1 MGEPRCHII
10 FTACKGSLR
19 TPVSQGFG
27 LRLQSGSFG
36 ILIGAKTASPV
47 AGARPLNTFPKMSR
61 IPEETIQQ
69 VIAATDIVAL
79 VGRSVKLRKAGTN
92 FVGLCPFHNEK
103 SPSFNVSPSRN
114 TYHCFGCGAGGTAI
128 RFVMEH
134 DSLSFVEAVK
144 RLADAAGIRIE
155 EEVWDANAEA
165 EAKHRSLLLRAHRE
179 IAEWFHQLLMKH
191 KIAAPARDYLKSRG
205 ITAEVAKNWQMG
217 YAPPNGAFYREWAAK
232 AKIPENVLVEA
243 GIYKQSDED
252 SGRRGTYPH
261 FRDRLMFPIRSDN
274 GDVIAFSGRIL
285 APKENTGKYVNSP
298 ETPLFSKSKVLF
310 GFDRSKRAISKAGE
324 AIVCEG
330 QIDMIMVYEAGFQ
343 NVVAGQGTAFT
354 ELHAKLLKRVCNEVV
369 LCYDSD
375 NAGYAA
381 AEKAFKILSP
391 IGLTVKVASLPQ
403 GEDPDSLLRKQGTEA
418 LQTVLGN
425 ATDFLEYQIRRL
437 RASAKS
443 DSMVERVRMAEQV
456 AAAISIFTGVA
467 QRITAVNKVANLLE
481 ISGEQL
487 SAMVNRAAKESKGG
501 QGAGT
506 APVNVVDEAKKLLGS
521 QHKTSLS
528 LCQMALNDAEV
539 MYWLREADCEDLLRE
554 VPGTEMLALLVHSRH
569 DPLEESSQLA
579 FMAGLER
586 QQEAAFAQLQARPRL
601 PGGLEDAKSAL
612 YTLEL
617 VRMKNLIQSIES
629 KLRQRDLPKEEVER
643 LQQQQ
648 IELIALR

>member
-1 MGEPRCHII
+1 MI
-10 FTACKGSLR
+10 KGAKS
-19 TPVSQGFG
+19 
-27 LRLQSGSFG
+27 G
-36 ILIGAKTASPV
+36 ILIGTKIASPV

-191 KIAAPARDYLKSRG
+191 KVAAPAREYLKSRG
-205 ITAEVAKNWQMG
+205 IKAEVAKNWQMG
-217 YAPPNGAFYREWAAK
+217 YAPPNSAFFREWAAQV
-232 AKIPENVLVEA
+232 KIPESVLVEA

-261 FRDRLMFPIRSDN
+261 FRDRLMFPIRNDH
-274 GDVIAFSGRIL
+274 GDVIAFSGRII

-298 ETPLFSKSKVLF
+298 ETALFSKSKVLF

-354 ELHAKLLKRVCNEVV
+354 EFHAKMLKRVCNEVV

-375 NAGYAA
+375 NAGYTA

-418 LQTVLGN
+418 LQAVLSN

-456 AAAISIFTGVA
+456 ASAISIFTGVA
-467 QRITAVNKVANLLE
+467 QRITAVNKVAKLLE
-481 ISGEQL
+481 ISEEQL
-487 SAMVNRAAKESKGG
+487 NAMVKRAANENKGG
-501 QGAGT
+501 QGAQRNSDS
-506 APVNVVDEAKKLLGS
+506 PVNVVDEAKKLLNS
-521 QHKTSLS
+521 QHKTALS
-528 LCQMALNDAEV
+528 LCQMALTDAEV
-539 MYWLREADCEDLLRE
+539 MYWLRESGCEDMLRE

-586 QQEAAFAQLQARPRL
+586 QQEAAFAQLKARPRL
-601 PGGLEDAKSAL
+601 PGGMEDAKSAL

-617 VRMKNLIQSIES
+617 VRMRNLIQSIES
-629 KLRQRDLPKEEVER
+629 KLRQRDLPEEEVER

-648 IELIALR
+648 IELIAMHKECLDRTKPTPNSFSP

>member
-1 MGEPRCHII
+1 
-10 FTACKGSLR
+10 
-19 TPVSQGFG
+19 
-27 LRLQSGSFG
+27 
-36 ILIGAKTASPV
+36 
-47 AGARPLNTFPKMSR
+47 MSR

-92 FVGLCPFHNEK
+92 FLGLCPFHNERT
-103 SPSFNVSPSRN
+103 PSFNVSPSRG
-114 TYHCFGCGAGGTAI
+114 TYHCFGCGAGGSAI

-134 DSLSFVEAVK
+134 DGMSFVEAVK

-179 IAEWFHQLLMKH
+179 ITEWFHQLLMKH

-205 ITAEVAKNWQMG
+205 ITAEVAKNWQLG
-217 YAPPNGAFYREWAAK
+217 YAPPSAAFFREWAAQ
-232 AKIPENVLVEA
+232 AKIPESVLVEA
-243 GIYKQSDED
+243 GIFVQSDEE
-252 SGRRGTYPH
+252 SGRRGAYPR
-261 FRDRLMFPIRSDN
+261 FRDRLMFPIRNDH

-285 APKENTGKYVNSP
+285 DPEAKTAKYLNSP
-298 ETPLFSKSKVLF
+298 ETALFSKSKVLF

-375 NAGYAA
+375 NAGYKA
-381 AEKAFKILSP
+381 AERAFQILSP
-391 IGLTVKVASLPQ
+391 IGLTVKVAALPQ
-403 GEDPDSLLRKQGTEA
+403 GEDPDSLLRKQGSEA
-418 LQTVLGN
+418 LQAVLGN
-425 ATDFLEYQIRRL
+425 ADDFLSYQIRRL

-456 AAAISIFTGVA
+456 AAAISIFTKVA
-467 QRITAVNKVANLLE
+467 ERVTAVNKVARLLE
-481 ISGEQL
+481 ISEEQL
-487 SAMVNRAAKESKGG
+487 MTMINRAAKEGKNSQSGPKSE
-501 QGAGT
+501 
-506 APVNVVDEAKKLLGS
+506 VSSINVVDEAKKLLAS
-521 QHKTSLS
+521 QHRIAVE
-528 LCQMALNDAEV
+528 LCQMALADAEV
-539 MYWLREADCEDLLRE
+539 MYWLREAGCEDMLRE

-569 DPLEESSQLA
+569 DPTDETSQLA

-586 QQEAAFAQLQARPRL
+586 HQEAALAQLQVRPRL
-601 PGGLEDAKSAL
+601 PGGIKDAKVAL
-612 YTLEL
+612 YVLEL
-617 VRMKNLIQSIES
+617 SRLQNLVDSLNS
-629 KLRQRDLPKEEVER
+629 KLRQPGLPQEEIGR
-643 LQQQQ
+643 LQQRLV
-648 IELIALR
+648 ELNALRKECLDRTKAAPNSFSP

>member
-1 MGEPRCHII
+1 
-10 FTACKGSLR
+10 
-19 TPVSQGFG
+19 
-27 LRLQSGSFG
+27 
-36 ILIGAKTASPV
+36 
-47 AGARPLNTFPKMSR
+47 MSR
-61 IPEETIQQ
+61 IPEDTIQQ

-92 FVGLCPFHNEK
+92 FLGLCPFHNERT
-103 SPSFNVSPSRN
+103 PSFNVSPSRN

-134 DSLSFVEAVK
+134 DGMSFVEAVK

-179 IAEWFHQLLMKH
+179 ISEWFHQLLMKH

-217 YAPPNGAFYREWAAK
+217 YAPPHGAFFREWAAQ
-232 AKIPENVLVEA
+232 AKIPESILVEA
-243 GIYKQSDED
+243 GIFVQSDED
-252 SGRRGTYPH
+252 SGRRGTYPR
-261 FRDRLMFPIRSDN
+261 FRDRLMFPIRNDH
-274 GDVIAFSGRIL
+274 GDVIAFSGRTL
-285 APKENTGKYVNSP
+285 DPAAKTAKYLNSP
-298 ETPLFSKSKVLF
+298 ETSLFSKSKVLF
-310 GFDRSKRAISKAGE
+310 GFDRAKRAISKGGE

-375 NAGYAA
+375 NAGYKA
-381 AEKAFKILSP
+381 AERAFQILSP

-403 GEDPDSLLRKQGTEA
+403 GEDPDSLLRKEGTEA

-425 ATDFLEYQIRRL
+425 AMDFLEYQIRRL

-467 QRITAVNKVANLLE
+467 QRITAVNKVAKLLE
-481 ISGEQL
+481 ISEEQL
-487 SAMVNRAAKESKGG
+487 NAMVKRAANEQKNSKGT
-501 QGAGT
+501 QGAGN
-506 APVNVVDEAKKLLGS
+506 APVNVADEAKKLLAT
-521 QHKTSLS
+521 QHKTAAL
-528 LCQMALNDAEV
+528 LCQMALTDSEV
-539 MYWLREADCEDLLRE
+539 LYWLREADSEDMLRE
-554 VPGTEMLALLVHSRH
+554 VPGTELLSLLVHSRY
-569 DPLEESSQLA
+569 DPLEETSQLA

-586 QQEAAFAQLQARPRL
+586 HQEAAFAQLQARPR
-601 PGGLEDAKSAL
+601 PAGGLKDAQLAL
-612 YTLEL
+612 YALEL
-617 VRMKNLIQSIES
+617 ARLHNLVLSLQA
-629 KLRQRDLPKEEVER
+629 KLRQPGLPAAETER
-643 LQQQQ
+643 LQQKLV
-648 IELIALR
+648 ELNVLRKECLDRTKPPPE

>member
-1 MGEPRCHII
+1 
-10 FTACKGSLR
+10 
-19 TPVSQGFG
+19 
-27 LRLQSGSFG
+27 
-36 ILIGAKTASPV
+36 
-47 AGARPLNTFPKMSR
+47 MSR

-134 DSLSFVEAVK
+134 DGMSFVEAVK

-165 EAKHRSLLLRAHRE
+165 EAKHRSLLLRANRE

-205 ITAEVAKNWQMG
+205 ITSAVAKNWQMG
-217 YAPPNGAFYREWAAK
+217 YAPASSAFFREWAMQAK
-232 AKIPENVLVEA
+232 LPESVLVEA
-243 GIYKQSDED
+243 GLFAQSDED
-252 SGRRGTYPH
+252 SGRRGTYPR
-261 FRDRLMFPIRSDN
+261 FRDRLMFPIRNNN

-285 APKENTGKYVNSP
+285 APRENTGKYVNSP

-330 QIDMIMVYEAGFQ
+330 QIDMIMIYEAGFQ

-354 ELHAKLLKRVCNEVV
+354 EFHAKMLKTVCNEVV

-375 NAGYAA
+375 NAGYTA

-403 GEDPDSLLRKQGTEA
+403 GEDPDSLLRKQGNEA
-418 LQTVLGN
+418 LQSVLGN

-437 RASAKS
+437 RAGAKS
-443 DSMVERVRMAEQV
+443 DSMVERVRMADQV
-456 AAAISIFTGVA
+456 AEAISIFTGVA
-467 QRITAVNKVANLLE
+467 QRITAVNKVAKLLE
-481 ISGEQL
+481 ISEEQL
-487 SAMVNRAAKESKGG
+487 TAMVNRAAKAAKDGKGG
-501 QGAGT
+501 QPSA
-506 APVNVVDEAKKLLGS
+506 VNVVDEARKLLAS
-521 QHKTSLS
+521 QHKTSLH
-528 LCQMALNDAEV
+528 LCQMALTDAEV
-539 MYWLREADCEDLLRE
+539 MYWLRESDCEDLLRD
-554 VPGTEMLALLVHSRH
+554 VPGTDLLALLVHSRH
-569 DPLEESSQLA
+569 DPLEEASQLA
-579 FMAGLER
+579 FLAGLER
-586 QQEAAFAQLQARPRL
+586 HQEAAFAQLQASQRL

-612 YTLEL
+612 YTLE
-617 VRMKNLIQSIES
+617 IA
-629 KLRQRDLPKEEVER
+629 R
-643 LQQQQ
+643 LQNMIQGLQSKQ
-648 IELIALR
+648 RQPGLSAEEISALQEKVMELIAMRKDCLDRMKPAPNSFSP

>member
-1 MGEPRCHII
+1 
-10 FTACKGSLR
+10 
-19 TPVSQGFG
+19 
-27 LRLQSGSFG
+27 
-36 ILIGAKTASPV
+36 
-47 AGARPLNTFPKMSR
+47 MSR

-92 FVGLCPFHNEK
+92 FLGLCPFHNERT
-103 SPSFNVSPSRN
+103 PSFNVSPSRN

-134 DSLSFVEAVK
+134 DGMSFVEAVK

-179 IAEWFHQLLMKH
+179 ITEWFHQLLMKH

-217 YAPPNGAFYREWAAK
+217 YAPPHGAFFREWAAQ
-232 AKIPENVLVEA
+232 AKIPESVLVEA
-243 GIYKQSDED
+243 GLFVQSDED
-252 SGRRGTYPH
+252 SGRRGTYPR
-261 FRDRLMFPIRSDN
+261 FRDRLMFPIRNDH

-285 APKENTGKYVNSP
+285 DPEAKTAKYLNSP
-298 ETPLFSKSKVLF
+298 ETSLFSKSKVLF

-375 NAGYAA
+375 NAGYKA
-381 AEKAFKILSP
+381 AERAFQILSP

-403 GEDPDSLLRKQGTEA
+403 GEDPDSLLRKEGTEA
-418 LQTVLGN
+418 LQTVLGD
-425 ATDFLEYQIRRL
+425 AMDFLEYQIRRL

-456 AAAISIFTGVA
+456 ASAISIFTGVA
-467 QRITAVNKVANLLE
+467 QRITAVNKVAKLLE
-481 ISGEQL
+481 ISEEQL
-487 SAMVNRAAKESKGG
+487 NAMVKRAASGDKNSHGG
-501 QGAGT
+501 QRAGDS
-506 APVNVVDEAKKLLGS
+506 PVNVVDEAKKLLAS
-521 QHKTSLS
+521 QHKTAAL
-528 LCQMALNDAEV
+528 LCQMALTDAEV
-539 MYWLREADCEDLLRE
+539 MYWLRESDCEEMLRE
-554 VPGTEMLALLVHSRH
+554 VPGTELLSLLVHSRH
-569 DPLEESSQLA
+569 DPLEETAQLV

-586 QQEAAFAQLQARPRL
+586 PQEAAFAQLQASPRPS
-601 PGGLEDAKSAL
+601 GGLEDAKLAL
-612 YTLEL
+612 CSLEL
-617 VRMKNLIQSIES
+617 ARLQNLILGLQA
-629 KLRQRDLPKEEVER
+629 KQRQPGLSSTEIAELQER
-643 LQQQQ
+643 V
-648 IELIALR
+648 IELIAKRKECLDRTKPTPNSFSP

>member
-1 MGEPRCHII
+1 
-10 FTACKGSLR
+10 
-19 TPVSQGFG
+19 
-27 LRLQSGSFG
+27 
-36 ILIGAKTASPV
+36 
-47 AGARPLNTFPKMSR
+47 MSR

-205 ITAEVAKNWQMG
+205 IKAEVAKNWQMG
-217 YAPPNGAFYREWAAK
+217 YAPGNSAFFREWAAQ
-232 AKIPENVLVEA
+232 AKIPESVLVEA
-243 GIYKQSDED
+243 GLFVQSDEE
-252 SGRRGTYPH
+252 SGRRGTYPR
-261 FRDRLMFPIRSDN
+261 FRDRLMFPIRNEN

-285 APKENTGKYVNSP
+285 DPEAKTAKYLNSP
-298 ETPLFSKSKVLF
+298 ETALFSKSKVLF
-310 GFDRSKRAISKAGE
+310 GFDRARRAISKAGE

-375 NAGYAA
+375 NAGYKA
-381 AEKAFKILSP
+381 AERAFQILSP

-418 LQTVLGN
+418 LQAVLGN

-443 DSMVERVRMAEQV
+443 DGMVERVRMAEQV

-467 QRITAVNKVANLLE
+467 QRITAVNKVAKLLE
-481 ISGEQL
+481 ISEEQL
-487 SAMVNRAAKESKGG
+487 NAMVKRAANENKGG
-501 QGAGT
+501 QGAQRSSDS
-506 APVNVVDEAKKLLGS
+506 PVNVVDEAKKLLNS
-521 QHKTSLS
+521 QHKTALS
-528 LCQMALNDAEV
+528 LCQMALTDAEV
-539 MYWLREADCEDLLRE
+539 MYWLRESGCEDMLRE
-554 VPGTEMLALLVHSRH
+554 VPGTEMLSLLVHSRH
-569 DPLEESSQLA
+569 EPLEESSQLA

-586 QQEAAFAQLQARPRL
+586 HQEAAFAQLQARPRL
-601 PGGLEDAKSAL
+601 PGGLEDAKRAL
-612 YTLEL
+612 YTLEFARL
-617 VRMKNLIQSIES
+617 KNLIQSIES
-629 KLRQRDLPKEEVER
+629 KLRQRDLPAEEVER

-648 IELIALR
+648 IELIAMRKECLDRTKPTPE